1 MGSAP
6 PETGRRSFPIE
17 MAFQGNW
24 RTYQARLLDRLD
36 LYLEDKRLHVVA
48 APGSGKT
55 VFGLEA
61 IRRID
66 RSTLVL
72 APTVTIRNQWA
83 ERLVQYFLPHGSPK
97 PDWVST
103 NIRRPELLTIATYQ
117 ALHALCSGEPEET
130 EDACAEEETDSTIE
144 LPNGNGNGNCKSAHP
159 VELPEAL
166 SGFETLVVDEAHH
179 LKAEWWR
186 TLTFVADRL
195 KPTLVA
201 LTATPPYDVSP
212 YEWQRYEDLCGPVDA
227 EVAVP
232 ELVLQGDLCPHQDY
246 VYFSVPAAV
255 ELKTLVDF
263 RAAIDA
269 FAERI
274 CQNREF
280 AEAVAKHPWMNDPN
294 SHLEEILDDPQYLS
308 SMVVYLNAVGEQ
320 VPREVLH
327 CLAVDSKSIP
337 SFGLDWL
344 EILLTR
350 CLYADAEK
358 YKDIEQVLKNIRHEL
373 GQLGAIERRKV
384 VLRNPSDHTKLLTTS
399 KTKLHSIQEIVH
411 MESSALKDH
420 LRCVVLTDYIRKAEL
435 PKSPEETGE
444 FDDIGVVPVFETLR
458 RAGIPDVHLG
468 VLCGS
473 LVIIPESSREFIIQ
487 AAAAIGI
494 VQEDLVFQA
503 MSHAPAYLV
512 LEITGGYHQGSVRL
526 ITAVFEQGGINV
538 LVGTKSLLGEGWD
551 APTINTLILASFVG
565 SYVLS
570 NQMRGRSIRI
580 DPASPAKTANVWHL
594 VCVEPGPFGPGDDY
608 ALLTRRCSAFVGVNA
623 TSPTIEN
630 GTERLGLG
638 HPPYTQQQI
647 IELNAKTAHR
657 ALDRVGLRRS
667 WDDALASGS
676 IKQMTDGL
684 KADEKL
690 LPRGFVLR
698 NTIAALLFQAGMWFV
713 TIFSGLMRAFGRVR
727 SDQDPL
733 AFVAVIAGL
742 AATVGLPWAVLAVW
756 RFVRHGTPERS
767 MKQIGTAV
775 LEALKYE
782 GSINSASSDFQVHA
796 DHNRDGSVYCWIG
809 GGTGRDQTIFL
820 RALREVL
827 RPVENPRYLLA
838 RTKFWRFFREDY
850 FVVPDLIARK
860 KDCAEVFARSWR
872 SHVGPVQLV
881 YTRTPEGRKVLLR
894 ARMHSFAAAFQD
906 RAERVSCWK

>member
-1 MGSAP
+1 MGPAP
-6 PETGRRSFPIE
+6 LETRNSTFPKE

-24 RTYQARLLDRLD
+24 RTYQASLLERLD
-36 LYLEDKRLHVVA
+36 SYLEDKRLHIVA

-55 VFGLEA
+55 VFGLEVV
-61 IRRID
+61 RRINQP
-66 RSTLVL
+66 TLIL
-72 APTVTIRNQWA
+72 APTITIRNQWA
-83 ERLVQYFLPHGSPK
+83 ERLVQYFLPHGSSK

-103 NIRRPELLTIATYQ
+103 NIRQPELLTIATYQ
-117 ALHALCSGEPEET
+117 ALHALCSGELEET
-130 EDACAEEETDSTIE
+130 EDACAEEETKSTIE
-144 LPNGNGNGNCKSAHP
+144 LPNGNGNGRSAIP
-159 VELPEAL
+159 VEVPEVL

-246 VYFSVPAAV
+246 VYFSAPAAV
-255 ELKTLVDF
+255 ELKTLVEF

-269 FAERI
+269 FSRHLR
-274 CQNREF
+274 QNREF
-280 AEAVAKHPWMNDPN
+280 AAAVANHPWMNDPN
-294 SHLEEILDDPQYLS
+294 AHIEEILEDPEYLS
-308 SMVVYLNAVGEQ
+308 SIVVYLNAVGEQ
-320 VPREVLH
+320 IPREALH

-344 EILLTR
+344 EILLTH
-350 CLYADAEK
+350 CLYADAGSFK
-358 YKDIEQVLKNIRHEL
+358 KIEQLLKTIRHEL
-373 GQLGAIERRKV
+373 GQIGAIERRKI

-399 KTKLHSIQEIVH
+399 RTKLNSIEEIVRI
-411 MESSALKDH
+411 ESSALKEH
-420 LRCVVLTDYIRKAEL
+420 LRCVVLTDFIRKAEL
-435 PKSPEETGE
+435 PKSSEETGE
-444 FDDIGVVPVFETLR
+444 FEDIGVVPVFETLR
-458 RAGIPDVHLG
+458 RTRTPDLRLG

-473 LVIIPESSREFIIQ
+473 LVIIPEASRELVIRT
-487 AAAAIGI
+487 AAAIGI
-494 VQEDLVFQA
+494 EQEDLSFQA
-503 MSHAPAYLV
+503 MPHDPNYLLV
-512 LEITGGYHQGSVRL
+512 DITGGYHQGSVRL
-526 ITAVFEQGGINV
+526 ITAVFELGGITV
-538 LVGTKSLLGEGWD
+538 LIGTKSLLGEGWD

-608 ALLTRRCSAFVGVNA
+608 ALLTRRCSAFVGVSA

-638 HPPYTQQQI
+638 HPPYTEQQI
-647 IELNAKTAHR
+647 ADLNSKTVHR
-657 ALDRVGLRRS
+657 ALDREGLRRS
-667 WDDALASGS
+667 WDAALASGS
-676 IKQMTDGL
+676 LKRMTDGL

-698 NTIAALLFQAGMWFV
+698 NTIAALLFQAGMWFI
-713 TIFSGLMRAFGRVR
+713 TIFSELMRAFGRLR

-733 AFVAVIAGL
+733 AIVAVIAGL
-742 AATVGLPWAVLAVW
+742 AATASLPWAVLAVW
-756 RFVRHGTPERS
+756 RLIRHGTPERS

-782 GSINSASSDFQVHA
+782 GSISNTSSDFQVHA
-796 DHNRDGSVYCWIG
+796 DQNRDGSIYCWIG
-809 GGTGRDQTIFL
+809 GGTGRDQAIFL

-838 RTKFWRFFREDY
+838 RRKFWRFFREDY
-850 FVVPDLIARK
+850 FAVPDLLARK
-860 KDCAEVFARSWR
+860 KGCAEIFARNWR
-872 SHVGPVQLV
+872 SRVGPVQLV
-881 YTRTPEGRKVLLR
+881 YTRTPDGRKVLLR

-906 RAERVSCWK
+906 CAERVSCWR

>member
-6 PETGRRSFPIE
+6 LETRNSTFPKE

-24 RTYQARLLDRLD
+24 RTYQARLLERLD
-36 LYLEDKRLHVVA
+36 SYLEDKRLHIVA

-55 VFGLEA
+55 VFGLEVV
-61 IRRID
+61 RRINHP
-66 RSTLVL
+66 TLIL
-72 APTVTIRNQWA
+72 APTITIRNQWA

-103 NIRRPELLTIATYQ
+103 NIRQPELLTIATYQ

-130 EDACAEEETDSTIE
+130 EEACAEEETNPTIDS
-144 LPNGNGNGNCKSAHP
+144 PNGDGNGKSATP
-159 VELPEAL
+159 VEVPEVLA
-166 SGFETLVVDEAHH
+166 GFETLVVDEAHH
-179 LKAEWWR
+179 LKAEWWK

-246 VYFSVPAAV
+246 VYFSVPAAI
-255 ELKTLVDF
+255 ELKTLVEF
-263 RAAIDA
+263 RGAIDA
-269 FAERI
+269 FTGRLR
-274 CQNREF
+274 QNREF
-280 AEAVAKHPWMNDPN
+280 AAAVANHPWMNDPN
-294 SHLEEILDDPQYLS
+294 SHLEEILEDPEYLS
-308 SMVVYLNAVGEQ
+308 SMVVYLNAFGEQ

-344 EILLTR
+344 EILLTH
-350 CLYADAEK
+350 CLYADAERF
-358 YKDIEQVLKNIRHEL
+358 KNIDQILKTLRHEL

-399 KTKLHSIQEIVH
+399 RTKLHSIEEIVRI
-411 MESSALKDH
+411 ESGALKEH
-420 LRCVVLTDYIRKAEL
+420 LRCVVLTDFIRKAEL
-435 PKSPEETGE
+435 PKSPEETAE

-458 RAGIPDVHLG
+458 RAGIPDLHLG

-473 LVIIPESSREFIIQ
+473 LVIIPESSRELVIRT
-487 AAAAIGI
+487 AAAI
-494 VQEDLVFQA
+494 DLTQDDLTFRA
-503 MSHAPAYLV
+503 LPHNPDYLLV
-512 LEITGGYHQGSVRL
+512 DITGAVHQGSVRL
-526 ITAVFEQGGINV
+526 ITAVFEQGGISV
-538 LVGTKSLLGEGWD
+538 LIGTKSLLGEGWD

-570 NQMRGRSIRI
+570 NQMRGRSIRV

-608 ALLTRRCSAFVGVNA
+608 ALLTRRCSAFVGVSA

-638 HPPYTQQQI
+638 NPPYTGREI
-647 IELNAKTAHR
+647 ADLNAKTACR
-657 ALDRVGLRRS
+657 ALDREGLRRS

-684 KADEKL
+684 KADAKS

-698 NTIAALLFQAGMWFV
+698 NTVVALLFQAGMWFV
-713 TIFSGLMRAFGRVR
+713 TIFSELMRASGRIR

-742 AATVGLPWAVLAVW
+742 AATVSLPWAVLAVW
-756 RFVRHGTPERS
+756 RFIRHGTPERS

-782 GSINSASSDFQVHA
+782 GSINSASADFQVHA

-809 GGTGRDQTIFL
+809 GGTGRDQAIFL

-838 RTKFWRFFREDY
+838 RTRFWRIFREDY
-850 FVVPDLIARK
+850 FAVPDLLARK
-860 KDCAEVFARSWR
+860 KGCAEVFARNWR
-872 SHVGPVQLV
+872 SRVGSVQLV
-881 YTRTPEGRKVLLR
+881 YTRTPDGRKVLLR

>member
-6 PETGRRSFPIE
+6 LETRNSTFPKE

-24 RTYQARLLDRLD
+24 RTYQARLLERLD
-36 LYLEDKRLHVVA
+36 SYLEDKRLHIVA

-55 VFGLEA
+55 VFGLEVV
-61 IRRID
+61 RRINHP
-66 RSTLVL
+66 TLIL
-72 APTVTIRNQWA
+72 APTITIRNQWA

-103 NIRRPELLTIATYQ
+103 NIRQPELLTIATYQ

-130 EDACAEEETDSTIE
+130 EEACAEEETNPTIDS
-144 LPNGNGNGNCKSAHP
+144 PNGDGNGKSATP
-159 VELPEAL
+159 VEVPEVLA
-166 SGFETLVVDEAHH
+166 GFETLVVDEAHH
-179 LKAEWWR
+179 LKAEWWK

-246 VYFSVPAAV
+246 VYFSVPAAI
-255 ELKTLVDF
+255 ELKTLVEF
-263 RAAIDA
+263 RGAIDA
-269 FAERI
+269 FTGRLR
-274 CQNREF
+274 QNREF
-280 AEAVAKHPWMNDPN
+280 AAAVANHPWMNDPN
-294 SHLEEILDDPQYLS
+294 SHLEEILEDPEYLS
-308 SMVVYLNAVGEQ
+308 SMVVYLNAFGEQ
-320 VPREVLH
+320 VPREVLR

-344 EILLTR
+344 EILLTH
-350 CLYADAEK
+350 CLYADAERF
-358 YKDIEQVLKNIRHEL
+358 KNIDQILKTLRHEL

-399 KTKLHSIQEIVH
+399 RTKLHSIEEIVRI
-411 MESSALKDH
+411 ESGALKEH
-420 LRCVVLTDYIRKAEL
+420 LRCVVLTDFIRKAEL
-435 PKSPEETGE
+435 PKSPEETAE

-458 RAGIPDVHLG
+458 RAGIPDLRLG

-473 LVIIPESSREFIIQ
+473 LVIIPESSRELVIRT
-487 AAAAIGI
+487 AAAI
-494 VQEDLVFQA
+494 DLTQDDLTFRA
-503 MSHAPAYLV
+503 LPHNPDYLLV
-512 LEITGGYHQGSVRL
+512 DITGAVHQGSVRL
-526 ITAVFEQGGINV
+526 ITAVFEQGGISV
-538 LVGTKSLLGEGWD
+538 LIGTKSLLGEGWD

-570 NQMRGRSIRI
+570 NQMRGRSIRV

-608 ALLTRRCSAFVGVNA
+608 ALLTRRCSAFVGVSA

-638 HPPYTQQQI
+638 NPPYTGREI
-647 IELNAKTAHR
+647 ADLNAKTACR
-657 ALDRVGLRRS
+657 ALDREGLRRS

-684 KADEKL
+684 KADAKS

-698 NTIAALLFQAGMWFV
+698 NTVVALLFQAGMWFV
-713 TIFSGLMRAFGRVR
+713 TIFSELMRASGRIR

-742 AATVGLPWAVLAVW
+742 AATVSLPWAVLAVW
-756 RFVRHGTPERS
+756 RFIRHGTPERS

-782 GSINSASSDFQVHA
+782 GSINSASADFQVHA

-809 GGTGRDQTIFL
+809 GGTGRDQAIFL

-838 RTKFWRFFREDY
+838 RTRFWRIFREDY
-850 FVVPDLIARK
+850 FAVPDLLARK
-860 KDCAEVFARSWR
+860 KGCAEIFARNWR
-872 SHVGPVQLV
+872 SRVGSVQLV
-881 YTRTPEGRKVLLR
+881 YTRTPDGRKVLLR